1 MLLASHEAVVVPHSK
16 VSPRASLR
24 RGAWIRGAGFFIAL
38 LLIVPVA
45 RAEDEDSPED
55 PRVPAEQLPVL
66 EEPSDPDYETPE
78 AAEGFRTDVFG
89 RDISVQPRDR
99 RSISAWD
106 IGGMGWYPAAE
117 SEHEL
122 PFAALYFW
130 RRPDEQKF
138 FRGTVSIFYN
148 DLLYAHSLASS
159 PFEVVFG
166 FENETTLSET
176 ALWTDGER
184 ITHEE
189 LETGWVRGAAGLGY
203 RRQIDS
209 GWRFEFADRMDPKA
223 PDNMFAMRA
232 TIEPKYLYFIDGHD
246 TSPFF
251 ETPQDTFELQG
262 RVALSL
268 DAFERNLLD
277 LLHRGW
283 GVGVDG
289 VMGWRANWEDWG
301 FGEDADRK
309 RDWRL
314 LQAYAVVAG
323 GIPALGERHRVISS
337 LHGGLGG
344 DLDRFS
350 RPRLGGG
357 PGGEEYLALARP
369 RIPGTVL
376 SEFTPAHYAVAVA
389 EYRYELFFFT
399 YVSARA
405 STAWLE
411 RDRLR
416 QGAVRRE
423 DDVMSSLGAQ
433 LTTGFLF
440 ETRLQVDY
448 NYNFDAIRDG
458 NRGGNEVV
466 IHVSGSF

>member
-1 MLLASHEAVVVPHSK
+1 MRIRAV
-16 VSPRASLR
+16 
-24 RGAWIRGAGFFIAL
+24 L
-38 LLIVPVA
+38 LLVGLLSIAPIA
-45 RAEDEDSPED
+45 SGEED
-55 PRVPAEQLPVL
+55 PPAEQPEVPVQKLPVL

-78 AAEGFRTDVFG
+78 AAEGFRTDIFG
-89 RDISVQPRDR
+89 RRIAVQPRDR
-99 RSISAWD
+99 RAITAWD
-106 IGGMGWYPAAE
+106 VGGMAWYPAAE

-122 PFAALYFW
+122 PMAALYLW
-130 RRPDEQKF
+130 RRPDEQEL
-138 FRGTVSIFYN
+138 FRGTVSILYN
-148 DLLYAHSLASS
+148 DLFYARSLTSDS
-159 PFEVVFG
+159 PFEAVFA
-166 FENETTLSET
+166 FENDTTLSDY
-176 ALWTDGER
+176 ALWADGER
-184 ITHEE
+184 FTREE
-189 LETGWVRGAAGLGY
+189 LETGWVRGALGLGY

-209 GWRFEFADRMDPKA
+209 GWRFRFAERIDPKA
-223 PDNMFAMRA
+223 PDNMFEVRT

-251 ETPQDTFELQG
+251 VTPQDTFELQG
-262 RVALSL
+262 RVAMRV

-277 LLHRGW
+277 LLHRGY

-289 VMGWRANWEDWG
+289 MLGWRANWEDWG
-301 FGEDADRK
+301 FGERAERK

-323 GIPALGERHRVISS
+323 GIPAIGERHRFIGS
-337 LHGGLGG
+337 LHGGWGG

-357 PGGEEYLALARP
+357 PGGEEYFAIARP
-369 RIPGTVL
+369 RIPGAVL
-376 SEFTPAHYAVAVA
+376 NEYTPAHYAVAIA

-399 YVSARA
+399 YLGARA

-416 QGAVRRE
+416 QDGVRRE
-423 DDVMSSLGAQ
+423 HDVMNSVGAQ

-448 NYNFDAIRDG
+448 NYNFDVIRDG
-458 NRGGNEVV
+458 NRGGNELVV
-466 IHVSGSF
+466 HVSGSF

>member
-1 MLLASHEAVVVPHSK
+1 MP
-16 VSPRASLR
+16 P
-24 RGAWIRGAGFFIAL
+24 
-38 LLIVPVA
+38 
-45 RAEDEDSPED
+45 
-55 PRVPAEQLPVL
+55 EQLPVL

-78 AAEGFRTDVFG
+78 AAEGFRTDIFG

-99 RSISAWD
+99 RSITAWD
-106 IGGMGWYPAAE
+106 VGGMAWYPAAE

-122 PFAALYFW
+122 PFAALYLW
-130 RRPDEQKF
+130 RRPDEQHF
-138 FRGTVSIFYN
+138 FRGTVSILYN
-148 DLLYAHSLASS
+148 DLLYAHSLTSDT
-159 PFEVVFG
+159 PFEVVLG
-166 FENETTLSET
+166 FENDTTLSET
-176 ALWTDGER
+176 ALWADGER
-184 ITHEE
+184 ITPEE
-189 LETGWVRGAAGLGY
+189 LETGWVRGAVGLGY

-209 GWRFEFADRMDPKA
+209 GWRLEFAERMDPKA
-223 PDNMFAMRA
+223 PDNMLAVRA
-232 TIEPKYLYFIDGHD
+232 TIEPKYLYFVDGHD

-251 ETPQDTFELQG
+251 VTPQDTFELQG
-262 RVALSL
+262 RLALRL

-289 VMGWRANWEDWG
+289 LLGWRANWEDWG
-301 FGEDADRK
+301 FDERAERK

-314 LQAYAVVAG
+314 VQAYAVAAG
-323 GIPALGERHRVISS
+323 GIPALSERHRFIGS
-337 LHGGLGG
+337 LHGGWGG

-357 PGGEEYLALARP
+357 PGGEEYLSLARP
-369 RIPGTVL
+369 RIPGATL

-389 EYRYELFFFT
+389 EYRFEAIFFT
-399 YVSARA
+399 YLSARA

-423 DDVMSSLGAQ
+423 DDVMNSLGAQ
-433 LTTGFLF
+433 ITTGFLF
-440 ETRLQVDY
+440 DTRLQIDY
-448 NYNFDAIRDG
+448 NYNFDVIRDG
-458 NRGGNEVV
+458 NRGGNEVL